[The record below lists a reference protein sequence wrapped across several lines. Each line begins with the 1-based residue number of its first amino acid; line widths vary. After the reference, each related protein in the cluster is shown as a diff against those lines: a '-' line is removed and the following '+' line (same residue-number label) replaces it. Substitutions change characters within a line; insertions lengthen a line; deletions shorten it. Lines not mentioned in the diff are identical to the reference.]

1 MRNWII
7 LLNIINVK
15 KEITQHYLDWGA
27 TLALFKEIQALRWLN
42 FVTGADF
49 LWLVSPKIQQP
60 NKCRMARTTFAQSVL
75 VQSSTRKNTLLCQE
89 PLYLFIYFLFFLC
102 VYIVYCSN
110 LDCVWMSLFI
120 GSMGLKKLLPK
131 LIWLIRS
138 IILI

>member
-27 TLALFKEIQALRWLN
+27 TLALFKEIQALGWLN

-60 NKCRMARTTFAQSVL
+60 NKCRMARTTFAQSVQ

-89 PLYLFIYFLFFLC
+89 PLYFLLYKNACNCWIFGVNIVTGIEFEW
-102 VYIVYCSN
+102 VY
-110 LDCVWMSLFI
+110 
-120 GSMGLKKLLPK
+120 LLA
-131 LIWLIRS
+131 
-138 IILI
+138 